1 MGVMQVHKMDSGW
14 SIQTPHCLVAEKAC
28 SQTHNASPP
37 TPSEYIG
44 LAEIINVDQFLHS
57 YTTNGSCGSC
67 MHAVPYFL
75 PWYIYS

>member
-14 SIQTPHCLVAEKAC
+14 SIQTPHCLVAEKAR

-44 LAEIINVDQFLHS
+44 LAEIINVD
-57 YTTNGSCGSC
+57 
-67 MHAVPYFL
+67 
-75 PWYIYS
+75 